1 MLDNRLHFQFP
12 SLARAP
18 NGAAGRMDQSRYASY
33 PRDYLCALTYC
44 TASVSFS
51 SFFFFFFLLSST
63 CWPAGN
69 QSLPSLTAIPSGF
82 FSSKTVAVFFH
93 FPVRGW
99 NVQNVQQHSRKKK
112 KCKTDDVIFPL
123 DADGR
128 YTAGPLSPK
137 KTLRELSKNTE
148 E

>member
-51 SFFFFFFLLSST
+51 SFFLLLLPPFFHLLASRESIVAQSACHSLRVFFLLKRLQFSFISRFEDGT
-63 CWPAGN
+63 YRMSNNIPEKKRNVKRMMSFSRWMQTAATRPA
-69 QSLPSLTAIPSGF
+69 
-82 FSSKTVAVFFH
+82 
-93 FPVRGW
+93 R
-99 NVQNVQQHSRKKK
+99 
-112 KCKTDDVIFPL
+112 
-123 DADGR
+123 
-128 YTAGPLSPK
+128 
-137 KTLRELSKNTE
+137 
-148 E
+148 